1 MAKKITKKEIIR
13 EIAND
18 TGLPANQV
26 KMVWDAMFTNIIY
39 FISQGNRVSVDGF
52 GTFICKKR
60 APRTGRN
67 PHTGEAVP
75 IPARVVTQFIPG
87 EHMKAAANK
96 QEGK

>member
-13 EIAND
+13 EIVSD
-18 TGLPANQV
+18 TGLSSTQV

-52 GTFICKKR
+52 GTFFCKKR
-60 APRTGRN
+60 APRVGRN

-75 IPARVVTQFIPG
+75 IPARVVAQFVPG

-96 QEGK
+96 QEGE